1 MSNSL
6 VSSSLGL
13 GVKNLQKY
21 KYLNEEISEIVK
33 HQQMKQVRSQSN
45 ADDSIATNINS
56 MQSNYNINEVGIM
69 AGTMQELRKN

>member
-45 ADDSIATNINS
+45 ADDSIGTNINS
-56 MQSNYNINEVGIM
+56 MQSNYNEVGIM